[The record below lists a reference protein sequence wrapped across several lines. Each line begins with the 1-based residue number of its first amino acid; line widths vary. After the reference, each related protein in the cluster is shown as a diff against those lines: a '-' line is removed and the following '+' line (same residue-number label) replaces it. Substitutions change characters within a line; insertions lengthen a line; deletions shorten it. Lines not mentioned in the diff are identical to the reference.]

1 MTARR
6 LTDLPKD
13 LDRRISKDF
22 NALIKKIHAQLS
34 TKKRSPVYTGFF
46 ASSWKAQ
53 NTPVRPTDRIEKFKP
68 WADIKRAATANFFKS
83 SFADS
88 TNKSTGYYN
97 VKPVIKPRFPVKRA
111 FNYKRPVYIG
121 NKAKY
126 AIYALEGGKV
136 QLFIQGSLGR
146 LIKQTMTDKGLPKGK
161 LFVQSGATTGF
172 GSAPPSSSYT
182 EF

>member
-1 MTARR
+1 MVTRTLR
-6 LTDLPKD
+6 DLPKD
-13 LDRRISKDF
+13 LDKQISRDF
-22 NALIKKIHAQLS
+22 NALIKKVHAQLS

-53 NTPVRPTDRIEKFKP
+53 SSPVRATDRVEKFKP
-68 WADIKRAATANFFKS
+68 WAEIKRQATGAFLAGTSGNAPTS
-83 SFADS
+83 
-88 TNKSTGYYN
+88 
-97 VKPVIKPRFPVKRA
+97 PVIKPRYPVKRA

-126 AIYALEGGKV
+126 AVYALEGGKV
-136 QLFIQGSLGR
+136 QSFIQGSLGK
-146 LIKQTMTDKGLPKGK
+146 LIKETMTNKGLPKGK

-172 GSAPPSSSYT
+172 GSARSGSSYT

>member
-1 MTARR
+1 MTIRR
-6 LTDLPKD
+6 LEDLPKD
-13 LDRRISKDF
+13 LDRQISKDF
-22 NALIKKIHAQLS
+22 NALIKKVHAQLS

-53 NTPVRPTDRIEKFKP
+53 SSPVRPTDRIEKFKP
-68 WADIKRAATANFFKS
+68 WADIKRQASTAFFSGAGAASRPN
-83 SFADS
+83 
-88 TNKSTGYYN
+88 N
-97 VKPVIKPRFPVKRA
+97 PVIKPRFPVKRA
-111 FNYKRPVYIG
+111 FNYTRPVYIG

-136 QLFIQGSLGR
+136 QSFIQGYLGR
-146 LIKQTMTDKGLPKGK
+146 LIKETMTNKGLPKGK

-172 GSAPPSSSYT
+172 GSARSGSSYT

>member
-13 LDRRISKDF
+13 LDKQISRDF
-22 NALIKKIHAQLS
+22 NALIKKVHAQLS

-53 NTPVRPTDRIEKFKP
+53 NTPVKATDRVEKFKP
-68 WADIKRAATANFFKS
+68 WSGIKKQAMTAFL
-83 SFADS
+83 AG
-88 TNKSTGYYN
+88 TGGNKPQN
-97 VKPVIKPRFPVKRA
+97 PVIQPRFPVKRA

-126 AIYALEGGKV
+126 AIYALEGGKI
-136 QLFIQGSLGR
+136 QLFIQGSLGK
-146 LIKQTMTDKGLPKGK
+146 LIKETMTDKGLPKGK

-172 GSAPPSSSYT
+172 GSASPGSSYT